1 MLALPKRIKVM
12 TTSADTTSRVSS
24 VEKFYQD
31 YISHSEELRAAIQRQ
46 EWPDIERYV
55 LWREEKLG
63 ELNSLPTD
71 TEPLKEV
78 HQEYL
83 NRIMVLELA
92 NINSLNEVM
101 ESLKSLIR
109 QSSEQKLIARYAE
122 NA

>member
-1 MLALPKRIKVM
+1 M
-12 TTSADTTSRVSS
+12 TTSADNNYRVSS
-24 VEKFYQD
+24 VERFYQD

-71 TEPLKEV
+71 SEPLKEV

-101 ESLKSLIR
+101 ESLKALIR
-109 QSSEQKLIARYAE
+109 ESQEHKLAVRYAE

>member
-1 MLALPKRIKVM
+1 M
-12 TTSADTTSRVSS
+12 TTSADNNIRISS
-24 VEKFYQD
+24 VERFYQD

-71 TEPLKEV
+71 SELLKEV

-101 ESLKSLIR
+101 ESLKALIR
-109 QSSEQKLIARYAE
+109 ESHEHKLAARYAE

>member
-1 MLALPKRIKVM
+1 M
-12 TTSADTTSRVSS
+12 TTSADNQYRVSS
-24 VEKFYQD
+24 VEKFYQE

-63 ELNSLPTD
+63 EMNDLPTD
-71 TEPLKEV
+71 SEPLKEI

-83 NRIMVLELA
+83 NRIMVLEMA

-101 ESLKSLIR
+101 ETLKSLIR
-109 QSSEQKLIARYAE
+109 ESHEHKLAARYAE

>member
-1 MLALPKRIKVM
+1 M
-12 TTSADTTSRVSS
+12 TTSADTHYRVSS

-31 YISHSEELRAAIQRQ
+31 FISHSEELSAAIQRR

-55 LWREEKLG
+55 VWREEKLG
-63 ELNSLPTD
+63 ELHSLPAD
-71 TEPLKEV
+71 SEPLKHV

-83 NRIMVLELA
+83 NRIMILELA

-101 ESLKSLIR
+101 ESLKLSIR
-109 QSSEQKLIARYAE
+109 EGQEHKLAARYAE